1 MAFLAC
7 IFANIK
13 TLQYCNVETFI
24 VFRASTPVVI
34 GAALALTL
42 TLAAPLCRLHL
53 HGHARPI
60 PPSLLTLLLAT
71 GVADWLFLG
80 RELPNARSR
89 RRTAPHAPHAQHAP
103 HAPRR
108 ARSLHASRQS
118 LSPCSVPLLW
128 QPLDARPRRGC
139 WLVHVHGRIVRC
151 PWLPVRP
158 HPRPAPPPHSPRLA
172 PSPRTPASQLFALPR
187 PASAH
192 LAPPRPPSHHLAPP
206 RAARLGRW
214 VAL

>member
-1 MAFLAC
+1 MLHQSFFWVSVAFLAC

-60 PPSLLTLLLAT
+60 PPSLLTLLLAA

-80 RELPNARSR
+80 RELPNTRSR
-89 RRTAPHAPHAQHAP
+89 RRHCPTRRTAPHT
-103 HAPRR
+103 RT
-108 ARSLHASRQS
+108 
-118 LSPCSVPLLW
+118 
-128 QPLDARPRRGC
+128 
-139 WLVHVHGRIVRC
+139 
-151 PWLPVRP
+151 
-158 HPRPAPPPHSPRLA
+158 
-172 PSPRTPASQLFALPR
+172 PRTPRATRAEHVVST
-187 PASAH
+187 
-192 LAPPRPPSHHLAPP
+192 PPGSR
-206 RAARLGRW
+206 
-214 VAL
+214 

>member
-1 MAFLAC
+1 MLHQSFFWVSVAFLAC

-80 RELPNARSR
+80 RELPNTRSR
-89 RRTAPHAPHAQHAP
+89 RRTAPQTPHA
-103 HAPRR
+103 
-108 ARSLHASRQS
+108 L
-118 LSPCSVPLLW
+118 
-128 QPLDARPRRGC
+128 
-139 WLVHVHGRIVRC
+139 
-151 PWLPVRP
+151 
-158 HPRPAPPPHSPRLA
+158 
-172 PSPRTPASQLFALPR
+172 T
-187 PASAH
+187 
-192 LAPPRPPSHHLAPP
+192 P
-206 RAARLGRW
+206 RATRAEHVVSTPPGSR
-214 VAL
+214 